1 MPEASQAL
9 VLDGSMRAE
18 DQDKDKREIGGDA
31 VWTLSTAKPGNGVEQ
46 LRWRC
51 CVAACC
57 VPCVV
62 RIRVSKFLCACVRH
76 VGSAGAKRAH
86 GDVRLTRAAPCAVDL
101 CAQGQQHRYVLAV

>member
-51 CVAACC
+51 CVL
-57 VPCVV
+57 
-62 RIRVSKFLCACVRH
+62 REFLCACVRH

>member
-1 MPEASQAL
+1 MPEVSQAL

-51 CVAACC
+51 CVLRGCVLRAAC
-57 VPCVV
+57 
-62 RIRVSKFLCACVRH
+62 RVLYASV
-76 VGSAGAKRAH
+76 
-86 GDVRLTRAAPCAVDL
+86 
-101 CAQGQQHRYVLAV
+101 

>member
-9 VLDGSMRAE
+9 VLDGSIRAE

-51 CVAACC
+51 CVAA
-57 VPCVV
+57 
-62 RIRVSKFLCACVRH
+62 
-76 VGSAGAKRAH
+76 
-86 GDVRLTRAAPCAVDL
+86 RLRAACP
-101 CAQGQQHRYVLAV
+101 VLYASV